1 MISAVDPQA
10 LQGAT
15 MVLALLPVF
24 RPVNALL
31 HTEAMQG
38 HDRARGYG
46 VRAGMSWTGFMA
58 VFAAFFVTHSIPL
71 RPAVK
76 ARLTARLGQR
86 GFGIAYGLLSLVMLA
101 LLIGAAGRAP
111 FLELWAQMPWQ
122 RHAVQ
127 VGMLGACVI
136 LALSIGRPNPLSFGG
151 GRSESFDPARP
162 GIVGWVRHPILLV
175 LALWA
180 GLHVLPN
187 GDLAHVILFGV
198 LGAFALLGA
207 RLIDRRKQREMG
219 LDRWLALRAAIAKA
233 PRFGTTTA
241 PGVILIRL
249 GLGVVLY
256 ALLLWAH
263 PAVIGVPAG

>member
-1 MISAVDPQA
+1 
-10 LQGAT
+10 
-15 MVLALLPVF
+15 
-24 RPVNALL
+24 
-31 HTEAMQG
+31 
-38 HDRARGYG
+38 
-46 VRAGMSWTGFMA
+46 MSWAGFA
-58 VFAAFFVTHSIPL
+58 AIFAAFFLTHSIPL

-76 ARLTARLGQR
+76 ASLTARVGMR
-86 GFGIAYGLLSLVMLA
+86 GFGILYGLLSLVMLA

-111 FLELWAQMPWQ
+111 YLELWAQMPWQ

-127 VGMLGACVI
+127 AGMLGVCLI

-151 GRSESFDPARP
+151 ARNDSFDPARP
-162 GIVGWVRHPILLV
+162 GIVGWVRHPILLA

-198 LGAFALLGA
+198 LGGFALLGS

-219 LDRWLALRAAIAKA
+219 LDRWLALRAAVAKA
-233 PRFGTTTA
+233 QRLRLPTA
-241 PGVILIRL
+241 PGVMLIRL

-256 ALLLWAH
+256 AVLLWAH
-263 PAVIGVPAG
+263 PAVIGVPAQ